1 MNNKLG
7 KLLENLHIKII
18 FIGIII
24 LTIMVI
30 TCGDVYENTYRS
42 EVIEGFFNKSI
53 SGKYGK
59 REWGNINLEGE
70 LLKMIYEAKESI
82 DVCIYEINLPGIVEG
97 LIEKASQGVRVR
109 VIVDGKESNDEYRE
123 KRYTLMRIYLEMMVR
138 GRDGVIGTH
147 DDIMIFSDSPIL
159 MVEDIEIRE
168 FFGLPE
174 YIYENERYE
183 HLIIGKKKIE
193 GYVLCY
199 GEEIEENIYSS
210 PGNQMHNKFV
220 IVDNTILWTGSWNF
234 TVTGLYGTYED
245 AIKKRLDGNQQHC
258 IKIRNSDVCKVY
270 LDQFNE
276 MWGSEGKE
284 ANKKQ
289 ANFGKRKT
297 LRGFESILIGDIRV
311 DIYFSPN
318 NIVMDEIK
326 KILKNNQNK
335 DMFFSLFC
343 ISEKEIMEIL
353 TRKNKEKDGDI
364 FMVIDEGMWKQG
376 WSAIR
381 TVGDVNQF
389 MPIYE
394 DRLEAKLHSKSA
406 VIDPFGKDSIVI
418 TGSMNWTANGYRNN
432 DENLMIIYGD
442 SNLSRKFFSEI
453 MSRVRESSF

>member
-1 MNNKLG
+1 MDNKLG
-7 KLLENLHIKII
+7 NVLKELPIKISL
-18 FIGIII
+18 IGIII
-24 LTIMVI
+24 LTTMFV
-30 TCGDVYENTYRS
+30 TSGDVFERTYGS
-42 EVIEGFFNKSI
+42 KVIEGFFNKSI
-53 SGKYGK
+53 SGKYGE

-70 LLKMIYEAKESI
+70 LLEMIYEAKESI
-82 DVCIYEINLPGIVEG
+82 DVCIYEVNLPGIVEG
-97 LIEKASQGVRVR
+97 LIEKASQGIRVR
-109 VIVDGKESNDEYRE
+109 VIVDGKEGNDEYRE
-123 KRYTLMRIYLEMMVR
+123 KRYTLMRIYLEKMVR
-138 GRDGVIGTH
+138 GRDGVIGTD
-147 DDIMIFSDSPIL
+147 DDIMIFSDSPIF
-159 MVEDIEIRE
+159 MVQDRGIRE
-168 FFGLPE
+168 LLGLPE

-183 HLIIGKKKIE
+183 HLTIGKMRVE

-199 GEEIEENIYSS
+199 GEEIDEGKYSS

-220 IVDNTILWTGSWNF
+220 IVDNNILWTGSWNF

-245 AIKKRLDGNQQHC
+245 AINKRLDGNQQHC
-258 IKIRNSDVCKVY
+258 IKIRNSEVCKVY

-297 LRGFESILIGDIRV
+297 LRGFKSILIGDIRV

-318 NIVMDEIK
+318 NTVIDQIK
-326 KILKNNQNK
+326 KLLNNSNNK

-381 TVGDVNQF
+381 TVGNVNEF

-394 DRLEAKLHSKSA
+394 DKLQGKLHSKSA
-406 VIDPFGKDSIVI
+406 VIDPFGKDNIVI
-418 TGSMNWTANGYRNN
+418 TGSMNWTKNGYSNN
-432 DENLMIIYGD
+432 DENIMIIYGD
-442 SNLSRKFFSEI
+442 SNLSRKFYSEI